1 MAATLFL
8 LPSIVFH
15 HHNTFHSKLSSKSKL
30 QSFVLSPPKKSNQSP
45 FIRFSTSSSSPDHPS
60 PPTPSSSIDYKT
72 QTPQN
77 FRRFLTNEELQE
89 ELQKLQ
95 FLENF
100 TYFCKLPSGYL
111 YIRAMQ
117 DTELDMTVDL
127 LAESFAESMLLPNMY
142 MTVLGFLIKQYM
154 IERRGLLPHCVTLIG
169 SFRGEEGSGDE
180 ELAGTV
186 EVSFDRRGANS
197 SPPTPTPPKNSPYI
211 CNMTVKDRL
220 RRRGI
225 GWHLLKASE
234 ELISNMSSTKNVYL
248 HCRMIDS
255 APFSM
260 YKKAGYAVV
269 TTDNFLVLLK
279 LQRRKHLMCKELPT
293 LSKPLETV
301 IARDEEVAP
310 SLMDGRESEP
320 LLVDE
325 VLKSSLDMDA

>member
-1 MAATLFL
+1 MQVNFSDLYL
-8 LPSIVFH
+8 NLRIQNGNWPSFCWMLKSLM
-15 HHNTFHSKLSSKSKL
+15 FAKLSSG
-30 QSFVLSPPKKSNQSP
+30 VW
-45 FIRFSTSSSSPDHPS
+45 
-60 PPTPSSSIDYKT
+60 SI
-72 QTPQN
+72 
-77 FRRFLTNEELQE
+77 
-89 ELQKLQ
+89 
-95 FLENF
+95 
-100 TYFCKLPSGYL
+100 
-111 YIRAMQ
+111 
-117 DTELDMTVDL
+117 
-127 LAESFAESMLLPNMY
+127 
-142 MTVLGFLIKQYM
+142 
-154 IERRGLLPHCVTLIG
+154 IERRSCNFMSMLVMQIDACHLWLL
-169 SFRGEEGSGDE
+169 
-180 ELAGTV
+180 ELGIKYTV
-186 EVSFDRRGANS
+186 IYF
-197 SPPTPTPPKNSPYI
+197 
-211 CNMTVKDRL
+211 
-220 RRRGI
+220 RRGI

-325 VLKSSLDMDA
+325 VIIVSYSFALGNGTLSNEPNYPIVLSFLSQIHHHIGTYVCVCIYWSLCN